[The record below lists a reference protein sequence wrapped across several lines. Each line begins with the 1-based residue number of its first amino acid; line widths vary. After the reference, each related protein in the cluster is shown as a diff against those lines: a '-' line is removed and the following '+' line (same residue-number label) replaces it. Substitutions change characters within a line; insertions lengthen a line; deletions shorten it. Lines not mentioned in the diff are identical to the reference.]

1 MPSGRRL
8 RRHQPVPQTLV
19 SVRSRANPEPGF
31 LPGLCFDFR
40 AYRPKVP
47 PVKIIIRL
55 ALAAALSSAAAI
67 GFGVSAGRASTYGS
81 APWCAVVDQGAGNV
95 MWECEYQSVAEC
107 QPNVLAGNRGF
118 CQRNPYYQAAAPQD
132 YRGYRGAPPP
142 AGSRWRY
149 IGQGNYIGN

>member
-1 MPSGRRL
+1 M
-8 RRHQPVPQTLV
+8 
-19 SVRSRANPEPGF
+19 
-31 LPGLCFDFR
+31 
-40 AYRPKVP
+40 P

-67 GFGVSAGRASTYGS
+67 SFGVSVGRASTYGS

-132 YRGYRGAPPP
+132 YRGYQGAPPA
-142 AGSRWRY
+142 AGRWRY
-149 IGQGNYIGN
+149 IGQGNYVGD

>member
-1 MPSGRRL
+1 LIS
-8 RRHQPVPQTLV
+8 
-19 SVRSRANPEPGF
+19 
-31 LPGLCFDFR
+31 GLCFDFR
-40 AYRPKVP
+40 LCRPKVP
-47 PVKIIIRL
+47 PVKFISRL

-67 GFGVSAGRASTYGS
+67 SFGVSAGRASTYGS

-118 CQRNPYYQAAAPQD
+118 CQRNPYYQVAAPQD
-132 YRGYRGAPPP
+132 YRGYQGAPPA

-149 IGQGNYIGN
+149 IGQGNYVRN